1 MNKAMILAAGRGERM
16 RPLTDHTPKPL
27 LAVGG
32 QPLIVWHLQALAAAG
47 FTEVTINTAHLAD
60 QLHRALGSGQAWG
73 LSIRFSDEPPGALET
88 AGGIATARPWG
99 QQTNEAFLV
108 VNGDVFT
115 DWDLGQ
121 VQGLAR
127 TMSLHGQLGCLVLV
141 PNPSHHPR
149 GDFQLMGDLA
159 IDSAQGKA
167 PDALASLQRLSRVEE
182 PTSGR
187 EGYTY
192 SGIGLFHPALFA
204 QTPPEQRAALAPLL
218 FQAADQGRLCGLVHR
233 GRWTDVGTPER
244 LADLDQALR
253 SQRG

>member
-1 MNKAMILAAGRGERM
+1 MKKAMILAAGRGERM

-27 LAVGG
+27 LVVGG

-47 FTEVTINTAHLAD
+47 FTEITINTAHLAD
-60 QLHRALGSGQAWG
+60 QLHQALGDGRTWG

-99 QQTNEAFLV
+99 DQTNEPFLV

-115 DWDLGQ
+115 DWDLGRAQ
-121 VQGLAR
+121 DLAQ
-127 TMSLHGQLGCLVLV
+127 TMSRHGQLGCLVLV

-149 GDFQLMGDLA
+149 GDFQLMGNLA
-159 IDSAQGKA
+159 AKTVSGEGQ
-167 PDALASLQRLSRVEE
+167 DAAACLHRLARVSE
-182 PTSGR
+182 PANGL

-192 SGIGLFHPALFA
+192 SGIGLFHPTLFA
-204 QTPPEQRAALAPLL
+204 QTSPGQRAALAPLL
-218 FQAADQGRLCGLVHR
+218 FEAAEQQQLCGLVHR
-233 GRWTDVGTPER
+233 GQWTDVGTPAR

-253 SQRG
+253 SQRD

>member
-47 FTEVTINTAHLAD
+47 FTEITVNTAHLAD
-60 QLHRALGSGQAWG
+60 RLHQALGDGRSWG
-73 LSIRFSDEPPGALET
+73 VSIRFSDEPAGALET
-88 AGGIATARPWG
+88 AGGIATAKPWG
-99 QQTNEAFLV
+99 EQTNEPFLV
-108 VNGDVFT
+108 VNGDVFS
-115 DWDLGQ
+115 DWDFAQ
-121 VQGLAR
+121 APSLAQA
-127 TMSLHGQLGCLVLV
+127 MVDEKQLACLVLV
-141 PNPSHHPR
+141 PNPSHHPK

-159 IDSAQGKA
+159 VDSAQGKG
-167 PDALASLQRLSRVEE
+167 PDARASLQLLARVEE
-182 PTSGR
+182 PTSGH

-204 QTPPEQRAALAPLL
+204 QTPAGQRATLAPLL
-218 FQAADQGRLCGLVHR
+218 FQAAQQQQLCGLVHR
-233 GRWTDVGTPER
+233 SQWTDVGTPER

-253 SQRG
+253 SQRD